1 MKRVTKVLKISFIVV
16 LSIILIFNLTIVIK
30 SKLNPDE
37 VPSIFG
43 YKPFVVTSGSM
54 ESAINIGDLV
64 FVKNVNIEELKVN
77 DIIAYKDDDI
87 VTTHRIVEEVE
98 VDGNKC
104 FKTKGDSNNTV
115 DEDIVCKDQIEGKYV
130 SKLAKV
136 GNFILFIQKPLGFI
150 VMMLVLLI
158 ICMLIYFVSN
168 KKDIKI
174 SQEELKEF
182 EEFKKAKREKQNKK

>member
-1 MKRVTKVLKISFIVV
+1 MKRVTKVLKISFIVI
-16 LSIILIFNLTIVIK
+16 LSVILIFNLTIVIK

-104 FKTKGDSNNTV
+104 FKTKGDSNYTV

-158 ICMLIYFVSN
+158 ICMLIYFVSD

>member
-1 MKRVTKVLKISFIVV
+1 MKRVTKVLKISFIVI
-16 LSIILIFNLTIVIK
+16 LSVILIFNLTIVIK

-87 VTTHRIVEEVE
+87 VTTHRIVEVVE

-130 SKLAKV
+130 NKLAKV